1 MRQIVY
7 FHCSA
12 IVHTTTIPTV
22 TYPLFPNS
30 MWAVMDPWNLP
41 VWCDCPYVYP
51 RIHMCAFPLVS
62 LGVVLGHRS
71 AQSSD
76 EQVLLACLLLCLFV
90 PKTHMHR
97 EVEPLSSSAGQHPA
111 SWQPLLSTLLTDAV
125 RILRKP

>member
-1 MRQIVY
+1 
-7 FHCSA
+7 
-12 IVHTTTIPTV
+12 
-22 TYPLFPNS
+22 
-30 MWAVMDPWNLP
+30 
-41 VWCDCPYVYP
+41 
-51 RIHMCAFPLVS
+51 MCAFPLVS